1 MNNETNKTDLSTL
14 ANSWPSA
21 FVARHK
27 VGEFTGGI
35 VTPGYLANMDNCT
48 VDGVPGRFRCGRKII
63 YPVAELIQW
72 LEKRCEVI

>member
-1 MNNETNKTDLSTL
+1 MNNETNKIDLSTL

-35 VTPGYLANMDNCT
+35 VTPGYLANLA
-48 VDGVPGRFRCGRKII
+48 R
-63 YPVAELIQW
+63 
-72 LEKRCEVI
+72 